1 MSYRLEKRKKTSEVG
16 CQPLVRPRLKIDLT
30 QIPEGIFSDLVLS
43 GHLYQATSSSSPEG
57 GRYVQVRLYYTFTS
71 AASPTSTS
79 TIIITC

>member
-1 MSYRLEKRKKTSEVG
+1 MFYRLEKKKALEVG

-30 QIPEGIFSDLVLS
+30 QSPEGIFSDLVLS
-43 GHLYQATSSSSPEG
+43 GHLYQAANSSSPEG